1 MEIAGKTK
9 KKAVIYL
16 IISVNA
22 VAPTGG
28 LCEGSKVDLC
38 PNRSQQ
44 FTLLKG
50 SAFQLHRLHNVPA
63 GYKLF
68 FHYIYDHI
76 IISFSIKVTFPFNIF
91 TFIRDRLVSVCHFI

>member
-68 FHYIYDHI
+68 F
-76 IISFSIKVTFPFNIF
+76 IISMITSLSAFPLKSPFHL
-91 TFIRDRLVSVCHFI
+91 TSLHSLETD